1 MAKILDDIANQ
12 HGYVPPDDGY
22 APGTT
27 ADGPWGSITA
37 LQEALVAAGFDPGPI
52 DGIMGPLTRAAMG
65 AFKASIG
72 GTGFVLSANDWAV
85 LQETSAE
92 PPLPGNL
99 PDDGTG
105 SGYLTESWLAQIP
118 ELKAFI
124 DEWAVKFEDEDFPPD
139 SAMARDL
146 ENDFLNALMKTDW
159 WKSSS
164 GSWRVSEQM
173 RIEDPA
179 SWELQRDINRKDV
192 KMIAT
197 ALGYPLNDKEI
208 EWFANFVARTGAT
221 NIEIQRAIMD
231 KKYYDFEK
239 EGDHFIPGRKVG
251 VGSIRGEYDRLK
263 EFARD
268 NLISIRDERLWEYA
282 HDINSEKRTTESVD
296 QIINDFTKVRY
307 DFLQPDFIDRLHESG
322 QTISDYL
329 NPVRDAVASVW
340 EIDPR
345 ELSLTNEWFSDNL
358 LVNEDGTERFINTRE
373 ARLLAHQDERYKS
386 TDAFKGKMSNFS
398 NSVMQAFGAV

>member
-1 MAKILDDIANQ
+1 MAEILDTNANAFF
-12 HGYVPPDDGY
+12 GDTTTETFPS
-22 APGTT
+22 PGR
-27 ADGPWGSITA
+27 
-37 LQEALVAAGFDPGPI
+37 LF
-52 DGIMGPLTRAAMG
+52 
-65 AFKASIG
+65 
-72 GTGFVLSANDWAV
+72 
-85 LQETSAE
+85 
-92 PPLPGNL
+92 
-99 PDDGTG
+99 DDGTG

-124 DEWAVKFEDEDFPPD
+124 DEWAAKFEDEDFPPD
-139 SAMARDL
+139 SAMAQDL
-146 ENDFLNALMKTDW
+146 ENDFLNALIKTDW

-164 GSWRVSEQM
+164 GLWRLSEQT

-179 SWELQRDINRKDV
+179 TWELQRDINRKDV

-197 ALGYPLNDKEI
+197 ALGYPLDDQEI

-221 NIEIQRAIMD
+221 DIEIQRAIMD

-239 EGDHFIPGRKVG
+239 EGIANYQPSRKVG

-268 NLISIRDERLWEYA
+268 NLISIKDERLWEYA

-296 QIINDFTKVRY
+296 QIVTDFTKVRY
-307 DFLQPDFIDRLHESG
+307 DFLQPDFIDRLHGSG